1 MYKALIIGCGNMG
14 GLNDAPGSGNEHKTI
29 SYAKALKENGNF
41 ELFYK
46 DKNFAK
52 SLIVGGIWGGEIDD
66 PYYKSEI
73 LGYDVIIVAAPD
85 RNHWALLKEIIN
97 YEEVMPKLV
106 ICEKPLCE
114 SVYDAE
120 DVIREFEAANVP
132 ILLDYTRRFIP
143 HYQELHKHG
152 KAVKGFCKFNR
163 GLIHTGTHAID
174 TFRMFGLKKSDCS
187 LYECAFPDGRIWKLE
202 ITFED
207 GYVFKEVRNG
217 EEPVPEYFDHHTR
230 YVIDNAYNFLE
241 GKEELKCTMYDGL
254 EALKWV
260 EELG

>member
-14 GLNDAPGSGNEHKTI
+14 CLNDAPGSGNEHKTI

-41 ELFYK
+41 DIYVY
-46 DKNFAK
+46 DKKFDKMRDAA
-52 SLIVGGIWGGEIDD
+52 SIWGVQVDYGYDET
-66 PYYKSEI
+66 
-73 LGYDVIIVAAPD
+73 YDVIIVATPD
-85 RNHWALLKEIIN
+85 KNHWTTLTDIIK

-114 SVYDAE
+114 SVDDADE
-120 DVIREFEAANVP
+120 VIKRFEAANVP

-163 GLIHTGTHAID
+163 GLMHTGTHAID
-174 TFRMFGLKKSDCS
+174 TFRMFGLQKSECS

-217 EEPVPEYFDHHTR
+217 DEPVPEYFDHHTR

-254 EALKWV
+254 EALRWV
-260 EELG
+260 EELK